1 MTTADERDPLEITS
15 TTNPR
20 VKRLVELRKRR
31 TRDTEGVTVLE
42 GRDELA
48 LALEAGVTPQEIY
61 YSPALVRDPLPIDA
75 LERARER
82 GTNLVPLAEAPF
94 RKASYRDTPDGWL
107 AVVGNPARPIEEI
120 ELGPCPLVLVCE
132 AIEKPGNLGAML
144 RTAEAAGADAVIAA
158 SPVADWGNPNVI
170 RASRGT
176 VFALP
181 VGADDSAEVVA
192 WLRTHGLRIVVLTPE
207 AETVVTHV
215 DLTVPTA
222 IVVGAEHVGISD
234 VWMKWADTTASLPM
248 SGHVNSLNVS
258 ISAAVALYEGVRQRS
273 VMQAGTGL
281 HRRIDAP

>member
-1 MTTADERDPLEITS
+1 MTIADERDPLEITS

-31 TRDTEGVTVLE
+31 TRDTEGVTVIE
-42 GRDELA
+42 GHDELS

-61 YSPALVRDPLPIDA
+61 YSPALVREPLPIDA
-75 LERARER
+75 LERARES
-82 GTNLVPLAEAPF
+82 GTSLVPLAEAPF

-107 AVVGNPARPIEEI
+107 AIVGNPARSLDEI
-120 ELGPCPLVLVCE
+120 KLGPCPLVLVCE

-144 RTAEAAGADAVIAA
+144 RTAEAVGADAVIAA
-158 SPVADWGNPNVI
+158 SPIADWGNPNVI

-181 VGADDSAEVVA
+181 VGSADSADVVG
-192 WLRTHGLRIVVLTPE
+192 WLRSNGLRIVVLTPD
-207 AETVVTHV
+207 AEEVMTDV

-234 VWMKWADTTASLPM
+234 VWLTWADTTARLPM
-248 SGHVNSLNVS
+248 FGHVNSLNVS
-258 ISAAVALYEGVRQRS
+258 ISAAVTLYESVRQRS
-273 VMQAGTGL
+273 VMKAGAGL
-281 HRRIDAP
+281 HRRVDQP